1 MFIYSVNNIWDN
13 QLFEEGI
20 YMNTNQKL
28 KLICALLL
36 VFMITIS
43 PVLAA
48 EETKDTIT
56 VLKGDDVKKADDNED
71 EKKSNSDSDDLM
83 DKIISDDKFLGY
95 DRNKDYDISQDFS
108 VRTAIDLATSL
119 PPWRLVAALIML
131 LIILVLV
138 TYIIVIQWNVFKGG
152 KAATNEN
159 PNKAAEGI
167 RNSKQINR
175 AYTEEF
181 IEGALFICGIVFA
194 VMLFA

>member
-1 MFIYSVNNIWDN
+1 
-13 QLFEEGI
+13 
-20 YMNTNQKL
+20 MNTNQKL
-28 KLICALLL
+28 KLICAILL
-36 VFMITIS
+36 VFMVTIS

-56 VLKGDDVKKADDNED
+56 VLKGDDVKQADDKKED
-71 EKKSNSDSDDLM
+71 NKDSSSGSDDLM

-119 PPWRLVAALIML
+119 PPWRIVAAVLML
-131 LIILVLV
+131 LVILVLV
-138 TYIIVIQWNVFKGG
+138 TYIVVIQWNVFKGG

-181 IEGALFICGIVFA
+181 VEGALFICAIVFA